1 VKFVIP
7 QKDLIKV
14 LKPAFEAVPSRP
26 THPVLNNLKLTVS
39 DGRLTVC
46 GTDLRTTVVT
56 SQTCKVVSEGA
67 ITVPAKLF
75 CNIVSSVNGDVSI
88 ELKNESLLLVHSQGE
103 YSFNTLPV
111 DEFPGIDKVEVNH
124 TITGDFTEAL
134 SRVMVAASDEE
145 TKRILTGIR
154 LKYHDKEDRFDVAAT
169 NGHFLCKH
177 DISPTMVEG
186 DGFDSCVLPKLAVS
200 IAIKYATESIEIGV
214 ADRYVKLV
222 ANDVTIIGNILD
234 GTYPVVEQLI
244 PPESNDVSKMLIE
257 PKLLLEAI
265 NRLSVLSKDDPIV
278 FKLANNALEV
288 SRLSRDICSGVES
301 ITVSGIGDI
310 QVAFNCNYLKDIINT
325 AKLFPEIRFGFTSP
339 TSSCIIKT
347 HEWLSLLM
355 PIQVRN

>member
-1 VKFVIP
+1 MKFVIP
-7 QKDLIKV
+7 QKDLIRV

-26 THPVLNNLKLTVS
+26 THPILNNLKLTVS

-46 GTDLRTTVVT
+46 GTDLRTTVIT
-56 SQTCKVVSEGA
+56 SQVCEVISEGA

-75 CNIVSSVNGDVSI
+75 CNIVGSVNGDVSI
-88 ELKNESLLLVHSQGE
+88 DLKDGSLIMIHSQGE

-111 DEFPGIDKVEVNH
+111 NEFPEIDKVEVNH
-124 TITGDFTEAL
+124 TITGDFTKAL
-134 SRVMVAASDEE
+134 SRVMVAVSDDE

-154 LKYHDKEDRFDVAAT
+154 LKYHDKDDRFDLAAT

-186 DGFDSCVLPKLAVS
+186 NGFDSCVLPKLAVS

-222 ANDVTIIGNILD
+222 ANNVTIISNILD

-265 NRLSVLSKDDPIV
+265 DRLSVLSKDDPIV
-278 FKLANNALEV
+278 FKLADDALEI
-288 SRLSRDICSGVES
+288 SRLSVDICSGVES
-301 ITVSGIGDI
+301 IPVSGIGEI
-310 QVAFNCNYLKDIINT
+310 QIAFSCNYLKDIINT

-339 TSSCIIKT
+339 ASPCIMKT
-347 HEWLSLLM
+347 NEWLSLLM
-355 PIQVRN
+355 PIQIRK